1 MSQVR
6 TGAVPPLASGYVG
19 RPELDQALAEAL
31 VPGGLAALVPVT
43 SVAPG
48 RDWREAC
55 GKTQAA
61 VAYAESQW
69 AAGGADVL
77 VWVTAT
83 SRAAVLSHLA
93 EAALAV
99 SAAAAASA
107 ASAEAAAVGFLD
119 WLRETARPWLVVL
132 DSLADPAVM
141 DGLWPAG
148 PAGRTLVTAASRAVL
163 GPEAGP
169 AGQQATVI
177 QVDMFTPH
185 QSLGYLMGRLTADLD
200 QRQGAVDLATQL
212 GNEPLALAQASA
224 VIASSDLTCRG
235 YLDVLASRR
244 SRVAGGAA
252 SSAAALTWAIA
263 VEHAAELAPQIAHPQ
278 LVFTALMDGNG
289 VPRATYS
296 ESSRQ
301 FGVPESVSANG
312 LAALEAAG
320 LLSVDRSVTP
330 ALVRMNW
337 VVQAAIRAA
346 APPDVLAGTAVAAAD
361 ALLAAWPADDEGDP
375 GRQFRACADRLHQV
389 AGDALWQGGCHGMLR
404 RAGQSLEAAQ
414 LAGPTAAYWDGLT
427 AMSEKVLGA
436 SHPDTLAIRARLGV
450 ARLESGQAD
459 EAIAQFHSVAS
470 ERAQALGPDHP
481 GTARAWQDLG
491 RALLAAG
498 RLEEAVAVLD
508 DAAACYERSTGT
520 DSGESIV
527 AQEDVAAARARAGQP
542 AAAIT
547 IYRHTLAVRQR
558 AQGTAHPEA
567 MATCRKLADAYLA
580 DGQAK
585 NAITLY
591 KRVLDERGKALGKS
605 HPDTIGARGSLAAAY
620 FAAGRMSQ
628 ALQLLE
634 QVRNEYT
641 QALGAEHRTTLA
653 TSLNLANA
661 YHSIGRL
668 TDAARLL
675 EDTLARCEQNLP
687 DSDSLTIAARE
698 GLAAMTGASSVK
710 PGGI

>member
-6 TGAVPPLASGYVG
+6 TGAVPPLASGHVA

-31 VPGGLAALVPVT
+31 VPGALAALVPVT

-55 GKTQAA
+55 GKTQVA
-61 VAYAESQW
+61 VAYAETLW
-69 AAGGADVL
+69 AAGQADVL
-77 VWVTAT
+77 VWATAT
-83 SRAAVLSHLA
+83 SRAGMLSHLA

-99 SAAAAASA
+99 SAVAASPTI
-107 ASAEAAAVGFLD
+107 SAEAAAAGFLD
-119 WLRETARPWLVVL
+119 WLRETDRPWLVVL
-132 DSLADPAVM
+132 DGLADPAVM

-148 PAGRTLVTAASRAVL
+148 PAGRTLVTAASRTAL
-163 GPEAGP
+163 GPEGRP
-169 AGQQATVI
+169 AGQQAAVI

-185 QSLGYLMGRLTADLD
+185 QSLDYLMGRLTSDLD

-235 YLDVLASRR
+235 YLDVLADRR
-244 SRVAGGAA
+244 ARVASGTAA
-252 SSAAALTWAIA
+252 SVAALTWAIA
-263 VEHAAELAPQIAHPQ
+263 VEHAAVLAPDIAHPQ
-278 LVFTALMDGNG
+278 LIFTALMDGNG
-289 VPRATYS
+289 IPRTAYS
-296 ESSRQ
+296 EASRK
-301 FGVPESVSANG
+301 FGLPESVSANG
-312 LAALEAAG
+312 LAALEATG

-330 ALVRMNW
+330 ARVRMNW
-337 VVQAAIRAA
+337 IVQAAIRAA
-346 APPDVLAGTAVAAAD
+346 SQPEVLAGTAVAAAD
-361 ALLAAWPADDEGDP
+361 SLLAAWPDDDEGEP
-375 GRQFRACADRLHQV
+375 GRLFRACADRLHQV
-389 AGDALWQGGCHGMLR
+389 AGDALWQDGCHGVLR
-404 RAGQSLEAAQ
+404 RAGQSLEAAR
-414 LAGPTAAYWDGLT
+414 LAGPMAAYWDSLA
-427 AMSEKVLGA
+427 AMSEKALGGN
-436 SHPDTLAIRARLGV
+436 HPDTLAIRARLGL

-459 EAIAQFHSVAS
+459 EAIAQFRSVAS
-470 ERAQALGPDHP
+470 ERVQTLGPDHP
-481 GTARAWQDLG
+481 GTARAWRDLG
-491 RALLAAG
+491 RALLAAD
-498 RLEEAVAVLD
+498 RVQEAVAVLED
-508 DAAACYERSTGT
+508 SAAGYERSTGT
-520 DSGESIV
+520 DSGESVV

-547 IYRHTLAVRQR
+547 IYRRTLAVRQR
-558 AQGTAHPEA
+558 ALGAAHPDT

-585 NAITLY
+585 NAISLY
-591 KRVLDERGKALGKS
+591 KRVLDEREKSLGKTS
-605 HPDTIGARGSLAAAY
+605 PDAIAARGSLAAAY
-620 FAAGRMSQ
+620 FAAGRLSQ

-641 QALGAEHRTTLA
+641 RTIGAEHRTTLA

-661 YHSIGRL
+661 YHSVGRL

-698 GLAAMTGASSVK
+698 GLAAMTGTPGAK
-710 PGGI
+710 PGGM